1 MSAAAK
7 TAPDEVV
14 RELFRA
20 LDALDLAGIEARFTD
35 DVQGVDERSAGW
47 RRGRTA
53 VHAYLESVVSAGI
66 SDLRSEISDLSSVE
80 WDDTAVVTLVLD
92 LTYRMGRAG
101 ERIHA
106 PTSIVLRRTDG
117 EWRCALLHSVP
128 VAEPEE

>member
-1 MSAAAK
+1 MSAAAE
-7 TAPDEVV
+7 TSPDEVV

-20 LDALDLAGIEARFTD
+20 LDALDPARIEARFTD
-35 DVQGVDERSAGW
+35 DVQGVDELSAGW

-53 VHAYLESVVSAGI
+53 VHEYLLSVVGAGI
-66 SDLRSEISDLSSVE
+66 SDLRSELSDLCSIE
-80 WDDTAVVTLVLD
+80 WDDTAVVTFVLD
-92 LTYRMGRAG
+92 QSYRMDGAG
-101 ERIHA
+101 QRIHA